1 MHYKKRMAR
10 LLLCVLALALALS
23 ACGKKGGAFQGTV
36 TQITGTQVTVTPD
49 PGAAILKQANSVTFD
64 ASGLEDL
71 QAKAGDSVYVTYDS
85 YKKSKAEGV
94 VLTATSWQMMIR
106 APEADPDTVRL
117 YAEQQQA
124 VVEGE
129 DGAFLRQTLTS
140 AKFKSDDQSDNPTW
154 RLRADG
160 TEYGITLTL
169 EENIWHCRLTQ
180 DGQTATLTGGDALR
194 IAAIC
199 AANGISPDAW
209 VDVTAASGE
218 KTATTALNLRSRPG
232 TDGDIVAAI
241 SAGTAVTV
249 TGQTSTGWYQVLY
262 EEQTLYASAEYLK

>member
-1 MHYKKRMAR
+1 MHHKRRMAR

-49 PGAAILKQANSVTFD
+49 PGAAILKQADSVTFD

-106 APEADPDTVRL
+106 APETDPDTVRL
-117 YAEQQQA
+117 YAGQQQA
-124 VVEGE
+124 VVEGD
-129 DGAFLRQTLTS
+129 DGAFLRKALAS
-140 AKFKSDDQSDNPTW
+140 ASFKADDQSAEPAW

-169 EENIWHCRLTQ
+169 EENIWHCCLTQ
-180 DGQTATLTGGDALR
+180 GDQATTLTGGDALR